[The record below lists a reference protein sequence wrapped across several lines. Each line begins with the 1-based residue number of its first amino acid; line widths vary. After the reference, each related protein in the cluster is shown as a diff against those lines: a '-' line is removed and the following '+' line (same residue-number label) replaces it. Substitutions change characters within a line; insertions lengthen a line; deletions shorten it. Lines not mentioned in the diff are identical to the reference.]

1 MENNYLGIYHG
12 LKVLVTGHTGF
23 KGTWLTVWLKELG
36 AIVIGY
42 SLDPPTIPNLFSSCS
57 LQNEIRHIY
66 GDVRDFENLAKVI
79 EEEKPAIIFHLAAQS
94 LVLDSYKDPLTT
106 FQTNSQGTVN
116 VLEASLK
123 CPSVKAMIMVT
134 TDKVYENIEQ
144 LWGYREI
151 DRLGGDDPYSASK
164 AMAEIAIQS
173 YRKSFLTE
181 TRKLGIAS
189 ARAGNVIGGGDFSE
203 NRMIPDAMR
212 ALMSNETIL
221 VRNPRSIRPWMH
233 VLEPLSGYLLLGYHL
248 LNEPKTFSQA
258 WNFAPQE
265 SCGISCKELIE
276 KTIELWGEG
285 EWIEEQNQTTPHEM
299 KLLRLNG
306 EKAANLLKWTSCY
319 SWEKALET
327 TVNWYKQFYENR
339 DMYKVCVDQIMSYS
353 RVAKNQILEKLFV

>member
-1 MENNYLGIYHG
+1 MENNYRGIYNG

-23 KGTWLTVWLKELG
+23 KGAWLTVWLKELG
-36 AIVIGY
+36 ASVIGY
-42 SLDPPTIPNLFSSCS
+42 SLDSPTTPNLFSSCL
-57 LQNEIRHIY
+57 LQKEIHHVY
-66 GDVRDFENLAKVI
+66 GDVRDFEHLAKTI
-79 EEEKPAIIFHLAAQS
+79 QQEKPTLIFHLAAQS
-94 LVLDSYKDPLTT
+94 LVLDSYKNPLTT
-106 FQTNSQGTVN
+106 FQTNTQGTVN
-116 VLEASLK
+116 ILEAALK
-123 CPSVKAMIMVT
+123 CSSVKAMVMVT

-164 AMAEIAIQS
+164 AMAEIAIES
-173 YRKSFLTE
+173 YRKSFVNP

-212 ALMSNETIL
+212 ALMSNEPIL
-221 VRNPRSIRPWMH
+221 VRNPKSIRPWMH

-248 LNEPKTFSQA
+248 LNHPEKFSQA

-265 SCGISCKELIE
+265 NRGISCRELIE
-276 KTIELWGEG
+276 KTIEFWGG
-285 EWIEEQNQTTPHEM
+285 GDWISEPNLNSPHEM

-306 EKAANLLKWTSCY
+306 EKAANLLEWTPCY
-319 SWEKALET
+319 NWEKALEM

-339 DMYKVCVDQIMSYS
+339 DMYKVCVNQIHSYS
-353 RVAKNQILEKLFV
+353 NMNRNQVLEVVST